1 MRVNLDLLDNLKG
14 KFDGGQGAEERKR
27 EGEMG
32 KKERRGERGSERRRV
47 MERERKGE
55 EGEKESMRQGGREST
70 ALPEWCS

>member
-1 MRVNLDLLDNLKG
+1 MGGRVQKKG
-14 KFDGGQGAEERKR
+14 KEKEKW
-27 EGEMG
+27 G